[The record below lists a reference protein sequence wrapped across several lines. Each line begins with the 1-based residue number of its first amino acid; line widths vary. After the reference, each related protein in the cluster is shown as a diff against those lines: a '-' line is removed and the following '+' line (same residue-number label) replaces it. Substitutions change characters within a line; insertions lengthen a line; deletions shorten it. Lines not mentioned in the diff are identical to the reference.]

1 MIGFG
6 VFFWCLLVQD
16 EVVGD
21 EVLSLMLSFG
31 EVLYYRGKHVENI

>member
-31 EVLYYRGKHVENI
+31 EVLYYREKRVENI